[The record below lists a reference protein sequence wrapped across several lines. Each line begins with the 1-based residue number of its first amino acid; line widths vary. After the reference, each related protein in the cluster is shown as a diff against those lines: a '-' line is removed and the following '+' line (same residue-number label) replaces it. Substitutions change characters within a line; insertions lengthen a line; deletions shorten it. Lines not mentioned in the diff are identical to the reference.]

1 MELSLIGKRVLI
13 TGSSRGIGLAIAKAF
28 IAEGS
33 AVVINARSEQS
44 LECALA
50 ELPGCFGVSA
60 DVTKVEE
67 AERLV
72 HEARK
77 LLNGLDVLI
86 CNAGSGSSVPPGT
99 ETYDEWQ
106 RVLALNF
113 FSATNM
119 VESSRTALAE
129 SNGAIVCISSIC
141 GVEIIP
147 GAPVT
152 YSVAKAALNTYVKGI
167 SRPLAK
173 DGVRINAIAPGN
185 ILFEGSSWERKE
197 KENTEAVR
205 KMLATDVPLGRFG
218 SAEEIAELVIWLAS
232 DKSAFTTGVVW
243 ELDGGQTRS

>member
-1 MELSLIGKRVLI
+1 MELNLIGKRVLI

-33 AVVINARSEQS
+33 TVVINARSERS
-44 LECALA
+44 LENTLA
-50 ELPGCFGVSA
+50 KLPGCFGVSA
-60 DVTKVEE
+60 DVTEVED

-72 HEARK
+72 GEAIK

-86 CNAGSGSSVPPGT
+86 CNVGSGTSVPPGS
-99 ETYDEWQ
+99 ETSDEWQ
-106 RVLALNF
+106 RVLALNL

-119 VESSRTALAE
+119 VESSKAALAE
-129 SNGAIVCISSIC
+129 SNGVIVCISSIC

-167 SRPLAK
+167 SRPLAL
-173 DGVRINAIAPGN
+173 DDVRINAIAPGN
-185 ILFEGSSWERKE
+185 ILFDGSTWERRN
-197 KENTEAVR
+197 KENGEAVQ
-205 KMLATDVPLGRFG
+205 KMLETEVPLGRFG
-218 SAEEIAELVIWLAS
+218 SAEEIAQLVTWLAS
-232 DKSAFTTGVVW
+232 DKSTFTTGVVW